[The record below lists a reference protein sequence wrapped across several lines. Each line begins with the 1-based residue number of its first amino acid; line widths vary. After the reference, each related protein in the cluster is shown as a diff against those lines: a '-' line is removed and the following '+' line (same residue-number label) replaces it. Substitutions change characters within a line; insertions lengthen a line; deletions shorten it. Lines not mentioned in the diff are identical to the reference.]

1 MSETDRPLVVAHG
14 LWLSGAETWLLR
26 RRLRTAGFAAHLF
39 RFRSV
44 RADLDANAA
53 ALARFVTAIAGERID
68 IVGHSLGGVVA
79 VHLLEQTP
87 PPRVGRI
94 VCLGSPLKG
103 TESGRRLAALPG
115 GRRVLGRSVL
125 DLNARG
131 GLAPWPGTFDL
142 GIIAGSAPVGFGRLL
157 GRLAKPHDGTVAV
170 EETRL
175 EGATDHV
182 VVPVSHTTLVLSK
195 RVADDT
201 IRFLRTGRFR
211 D

>member
-1 MSETDRPLVVAHG
+1 VRDAAHPLVVAHG

-26 RRLRTAGFAAHLF
+26 RRLRVAGFAAHVF
-39 RFRSV
+39 HFRSV
-44 RADLDANAA
+44 RADLDTNAA
-53 ALARFVTAIAGERID
+53 ALARFLTGVASERVD
-68 IVGHSLGGVVA
+68 VVGHSLGGVVA
-79 VHLLEQTP
+79 VHLLEQAQAA
-87 PPRVGRI
+87 RVGRV
-94 VCLGSPLKG
+94 VCLGSPLNG

-115 GRRVLGRSVL
+115 GRYVLGRSVL

-131 GLAPWPGTFDL
+131 GLAPWPGRVDL
-142 GIIAGSAPVGFGRLL
+142 GIIAGSAPAGFGRLL
-157 GRLAKPHDGTVAV
+157 GRLPKPHDGTVAV

-195 RVADDT
+195 RVADLT

-211 D
+211 E